1 MNILYKISQEL
12 HRASRLREHRRAM
25 REMVRLAAMCR
36 MRQQM
41 VRSQSLKET
50 LA

>member
-1 MNILYKISQEL
+1 MNMLYKISQEL
-12 HRASRLREHRRAM
+12 YRAAERREHQRAM
-25 REMVRLAAMCR
+25 REMVRLAALCR

-41 VRSQSLKET
+41 VRAQSLKET